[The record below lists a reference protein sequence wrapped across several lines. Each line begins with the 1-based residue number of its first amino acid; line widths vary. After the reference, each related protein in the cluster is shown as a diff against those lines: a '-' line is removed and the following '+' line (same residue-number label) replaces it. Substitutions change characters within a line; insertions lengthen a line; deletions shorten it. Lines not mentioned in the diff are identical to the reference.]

1 MGFGQRRG
9 RYPVLIIT
17 IETELVSEL
26 NQREH
31 WAPKAKR
38 KKAQRAAV
46 RAAWLAAGSPV
57 FRPPVMFKLTRVHTP
72 RRKIRDFDN
81 LVSSFKSVIDEMAD
95 IVGIDDR
102 FVLFPESRVEAF
114 KQRAGD
120 RMACEIEV
128 IEK

>member
-1 MGFGQRRG
+1 M
-9 RYPVLIIT
+9 
-17 IETELVSEL
+17 SEA

-31 WAPKAKR
+31 WAVKSKR
-38 KKAQRAAV
+38 KKSQRAAV

-57 FRPPVMFKLTRVHTP
+57 FNPPVMFKLTRIHTP

-81 LVSSFKSVIDEMAD
+81 LVSSFKAVIDEMAD

-102 FVLFPESRVEAF
+102 FVLFPESRIAGF